1 MIATSLLRC
10 YEMYKTVMDAD
21 FNPLRHIPDPASRF
35 WIMTVLA
42 WMWCT
47 ASGLFLGSV
56 IFIGASFVG
65 HMALIFM
72 VFFLLEGAED
82 LQRHVTSESLCKSQ
96 RHCYPRFLL

>member
-1 MIATSLLRC
+1 MIAKSLLRC

-72 VFFLLEGAED
+72 VFFTAAIFYDAEQNSSSWLLKLHAVVKQEA
-82 LQRHVTSESLCKSQ
+82 L
-96 RHCYPRFLL
+96 

>member
-1 MIATSLLRC
+1 MIAKSLLRC

-72 VFFLLEGAED
+72 VFFTAAVFYDAERNSSSWLLKLHAVVKQGA
-82 LQRHVTSESLCKSQ
+82 H
-96 RHCYPRFLL
+96 